1 MCQEHV
7 PGGKASGLAGLG
19 AGKTLVQLFLEVA
32 ALEPVPVGKPQ
43 QFHFNTDQTTNFPP
57 WAPQKSPE
65 RGCCFLSS
73 MKNHL
78 SSLQMMVVRCVL
90 QDIPSLLGWEG
101 LSC

>member
-7 PGGKASGLAGLG
+7 PVGKASGLAGLG

-57 WAPQKSPE
+57 CPPSKKALKGAVVSSAP
-65 RGCCFLSS
+65 
-73 MKNHL
+73 
-78 SSLQMMVVRCVL
+78 
-90 QDIPSLLGWEG
+90 
-101 LSC
+101 